1 MKVLT
6 GGVLIDGTGRDPIP
20 NASVVIGDD
29 GRITEAG
36 ALARLPLDAEVYDV
50 GGRTIMPGLM
60 DAHVHF
66 MLAGERDFE
75 SVFLKQTSEYMAIKA
90 TVSARNLLDAGF
102 TTVRDVGAP
111 GRLALSLRDAVNA
124 GLVPGPRILAAG
136 RIITATSGHVD
147 LLPPGVSRV
156 DGTAGRIAD
165 GPAEILRAV
174 REQVKVGAD
183 LIKFCATGGVMDP
196 QLAPDVPEYSAEEVQ
211 TLITEAHKMKK
222 PVAAHVHGAE
232 GAKIAIRAGVDTIEH
247 GTMLDEEAVQLMR
260 EAGTVL
266 VPTLTPSHQ
275 VRQQGDA
282 ANLPAHVME
291 KFAVTSAAHA
301 QSLTMAIEAGVS
313 LALGTDAGTPFYP
326 HGLNAIELQLMVAEG
341 LSPMA
346 TIVAATSG
354 AAKALRVDKS
364 TGSLVPGKLA
374 DLLVVDGDP
383 LADIA
388 LLQDQSRLHL
398 ILQSGQ
404 VHKDLVGAA

>member
-29 GRITEAG
+29 GRIIEAG
-36 ALARLPLDAEVYDV
+36 ALARLPLDAEVHDV

-75 SVFLKQTSEYMAIKA
+75 AVFLKQTSEYMAIKA

-136 RIITATSGHVD
+136 RIVTATSGHVD

-266 VPTLTPSHQ
+266 VPTLTPSYQ

-291 KFAVTSAAHA
+291 EFAVTSAAHA

-313 LALGTDAGTPFYP
+313 MALGTDAGTPFYP
-326 HGLNAIELQLMVAEG
+326 HGLNAIELQLMVDGG

-364 TGSLVPGKLA
+364 TGSLVPASYA

-388 LLQDQSRLHL
+388 LLQDQSRLHM
-398 ILQSGQ
+398 ILQAGRAY
-404 VHKDLVGAA
+404 KDLL

>member
-36 ALARLPLDAEVYDV
+36 ALARLPLDAEVHDV

-60 DAHVHF
+60 DSHVHF

-136 RIITATSGHVD
+136 RIVTATSGHVD

-165 GPAEILRAV
+165 GSAEILRAV

-247 GTMLDEEAVQLMR
+247 GTMLDEEAVRLMR

-326 HGLNAIELQLMVAEG
+326 HGLNAIELQLMVAGG

-388 LLQDQSRLHL
+388 LLQDQSCLHA
-398 ILQSGQ
+398 ILQGGRAY
-404 VHKDLVGAA
+404 KDLL

>member
-211 TLITEAHKMKK
+211 PLITEAHKMKK

>member
-1 MKVLT
+1 
-6 GGVLIDGTGRDPIP
+6 
-20 NASVVIGDD
+20 
-29 GRITEAG
+29 
-36 ALARLPLDAEVYDV
+36 
-50 GGRTIMPGLM
+50 
-60 DAHVHF
+60 
-66 MLAGERDFE
+66 
-75 SVFLKQTSEYMAIKA
+75 
-90 TVSARNLLDAGF
+90 
-102 TTVRDVGAP
+102 
-111 GRLALSLRDAVNA
+111 
-124 GLVPGPRILAAG
+124 
-136 RIITATSGHVD
+136 
-147 LLPPGVSRV
+147 
-156 DGTAGRIAD
+156 
-165 GPAEILRAV
+165 
-174 REQVKVGAD
+174 
-183 LIKFCATGGVMDP
+183 MDP

-326 HGLNAIELQLMVAEG
+326 HGLNAIELQLMVEGG

-354 AAKALRVDKS
+354 AAKALRVDDS

-388 LLQDQSRLHL
+388 LLQDQSRLHA
-398 ILQSGQ
+398 ILQGGRAY
-404 VHKDLVGAA
+404 KDLL